1 METEIMQE
9 TIEKDPM
16 ESVEEILLTRWIDH
30 ELIPKMVKEPTNENR
45 LQDIL
50 LSAREEQSTIPII
63 SVGCQPIAEVAG
75 NNGKII
81 GIASELSTK
90 DTARPA
96 KWAKGIASFQ
106 KALNSFGVHSHIFLS
121 LSDIELLAQTI
132 DNPEEKAMV
141 DSTRIQENIE
151 TLTQLIQKN
160 GGNASSFSHS
170 ECLIHSAGVKD
181 LNSLIQKLLPNWQGE
196 KLTHT
201 VEGDETE
208 DLPNALYDADPVLLP
223 RMLIPKEAQ
232 SSLVWLDMMSD
243 LATQDHL
250 QLRNS
255 IVRNLPNTPLVS
267 PVSNGGKWDAAPDP
281 VTGFRDRFEFINLL
295 LDIDNFDSRDRT
307 AWLERIQNTVPDISV
322 THFLNSLGIEGNV
335 FDMGSRI
342 RAIRLIELIA
352 FGNSTFSLNKTKE
365 FKSDGTR
372 LKNIVANMTG
382 VAAKQVFVQLNEG
395 SIKVN
400 GEKVSDMNFI
410 PQSGDVISV
419 GKKTVIQVT

>member
-1 METEIMQE
+1 MDIEAMQE

-16 ESVEEILLTRWIDH
+16 ESVEELLLARWIDQ

-50 LSAREEQSTIPII
+50 LSAREKQTAIPIV

-75 NNGKII
+75 NNEQII

-90 DTARPA
+90 DTARPT

-106 KALNSFGVHSHIFLS
+106 KALSSFSIHSHIFLS

-132 DNPEEKAMV
+132 DNPEEKDMV

-170 ECLIHSAGVKD
+170 ECLIHSAEVKD
-181 LNSLIQKLLPNWQGE
+181 LNSLIQKLLPNWKGE

-201 VEGDETE
+201 LEGDGTE

-223 RMLIPKEAQ
+223 RILISKEEQ
-232 SSLVWLDMMSD
+232 SALIWLDMMSD

-255 IVRNLPNTPLVS
+255 IIRNLPHTPLVS

-281 VTGFRDRFEFINLL
+281 VTRFRDRFEFINLL
-295 LDIDNFDSRDRT
+295 LDIDNFNGKDRT
-307 AWLERIQNTVPDISV
+307 DWLERVQNTVTDTTI

-335 FDMGSRI
+335 FDMDSRI
-342 RAIRLIELIA
+342 RAIRLTEFL
-352 FGNSTFSLNKTKE
+352 GDSTFSLNKTKE
-365 FKSDGTR
+365 FEADGTR
-372 LKNIVANMTG
+372 LKNIIANITG
-382 VAAKQVFVQLNEG
+382 VSAKQVFIQLNEG

-400 GEKVSDMNFI
+400 GEKVSDINFV
-410 PQSGDVISV
+410 PQPGDMINV

>member
-16 ESVEEILLTRWIDH
+16 ESVEKILLTRWIDQ
-30 ELIPKMVKEPTNENR
+30 ELIPKMVKEPTNESR

-50 LSAREEQSTIPII
+50 LSAREVQNTIPII

-75 NNGKII
+75 NNEQII

-90 DTARPA
+90 DTARPS
-96 KWAKGIASFQ
+96 KWAKGMASFQ

-132 DNPEEKAMV
+132 DNPEEKEMI
-141 DSTRIQENIE
+141 DSLRINENIE

-160 GGNASSFSHS
+160 GGNTTSFSHS
-170 ECLIHSAGVKD
+170 ECLIRSAEVKD
-181 LNSLIQKLLPNWQGE
+181 LNSLILKLLPNWKGE

-201 VEGDETE
+201 VEGDGTE
-208 DLPNALYDADPVLLP
+208 DLPNALYDADPALLP
-223 RMLIPKEAQ
+223 RMLISKEEQ
-232 SSLVWLDMMSD
+232 PSLIWLDMMSD

-255 IVRNLPNTPLVS
+255 IIRNLPNTPLVS
-267 PVSNGGKWDAAPDP
+267 PTSNGGKWDAAPDP
-281 VTGFRDRFEFINLL
+281 VTRFRDRFEFINLL
-295 LDIDNFDSRDRT
+295 LDIDDFNGKDRGS
-307 AWLERIQNTVPDISV
+307 WLERVQNAVPDVTI

-335 FDMGSRI
+335 FDMDSRI
-342 RAIRLIELIA
+342 RAIRLTELIV
-352 FGNSTFSLNKTKE
+352 FGDSTFSLNKTKE
-365 FKSDGTR
+365 FKTDGTR
-372 LKNIVANMTG
+372 LKNIVANITG
-382 VAAKQVFVQLNEG
+382 VSAKQVFIQLNEG

-400 GEKVSDMNFI
+400 GEKISDMNFV
-410 PQSGDVISV
+410 PQPGDVINV
-419 GKKTVIQVT
+419 GKKTVIKIT

>member
-1 METEIMQE
+1 MQE

-16 ESVEEILLTRWIDH
+16 ESVEELLLTRWIDQ
-30 ELIPKMVKEPTNENR
+30 ELIPKMVKDPTNESR

-50 LSAREEQSTIPII
+50 LSAREKQSPIPII

-75 NNGKII
+75 NNGQIV

-90 DTARPA
+90 ETARPT
-96 KWAKGIASFQ
+96 KWAKGIASLQ

-132 DNPEEKAMV
+132 DNPEEKEMV
-141 DSTRIQENIE
+141 DSTRIHENIE
-151 TLTQLIQKN
+151 TLTQLIQRN
-160 GGNASSFSHS
+160 GGDASSFSHS
-170 ECLIHSAGVKD
+170 ECLIHSAGVRD
-181 LNSLIQKLLPNWQGE
+181 LNSLILKLLPNWKGE

-201 VEGDETE
+201 VDGDETE
-208 DLPNALYDADPVLLP
+208 ELPNALYDADPVLLP
-223 RMLIPKEAQ
+223 KMIIPKEDHA
-232 SSLVWLDMMSD
+232 SLIWLDMMSD

-295 LDIDNFDSRDRT
+295 LGIDNFNGKDRT
-307 AWLERIQNTVPDISV
+307 DWLERVQNTVTDTMI
-322 THFLNSLGIEGNV
+322 THFLNSLGIKGNV
-335 FDMGSRI
+335 FDMDSRI
-342 RAIRLIELIA
+342 RAIRLTELIV
-352 FGNSTFSLNKTKE
+352 FGDSTFSLNKTKVFE
-365 FKSDGTR
+365 ADGTR
-372 LKNIVANMTG
+372 LKNIVANITG
-382 VAAKQVFVQLNEG
+382 VAAKQVFVQLSQG

-400 GEKVSDMNFI
+400 GERVSDMNFV
-410 PQSGDVISV
+410 PQPGDVINV
-419 GKKTVIQVT
+419 GKKTVIQII